1 VSLSSRRSR
10 GLCLVTVLTALW
22 LVGAVLGWG
31 GDTQATWASD
41 LLMPVLAAAAA
52 VSLLDAARRRPA
64 GARRP
69 QLLLGLACVSWTV
82 GETLWGV
89 QELALGWNGDDPSA
103 ADVFYLGATPLAAV
117 GLLGLLRGTGGV
129 SRSARAALDGWLLAG
144 SLLLLSWSF
153 VVAPLLADSPALRL
167 ADGVALSYPVTDVVL
182 ATLALLAAREVAGAA
197 RQATLVIVAALLSMA
212 VADSAYTALLTGG
225 GYVSGGVADAGW
237 VAGYSLLVL
246 AGRLD
251 TPSSDRSGH
260 SLAPGRAAVLSPYVL
275 VGVAA
280 AAVMVQSFLNRSV
293 PVVQSL
299 LLSTL
304 VVAVLV
310 RQAVSVLENVGMS
323 EELKDRERHLR
334 SLLHG
339 AQDLIVLFNPD
350 LRATY
355 VSPSCAHV
363 LGCPPEA
370 LIGRPLWGLVHPED
384 ITRVHDVLD
393 AFLAAPSGPGN
404 ARLECRMLTPRGWI
418 DTESSVGDLRDD
430 PAVGGIVITTR
441 DVSDR
446 SELER
451 QLRRQA
457 RLDPLTGLANRTVLS
472 ERLEHALLLRRAG
485 STPLGLLLVDLDGF
499 KAVNDRAGHLAGDAL
514 LVEVGKRLTVAV
526 RRGDTVARL
535 GGDEFAVLL
544 EDCDDGDLT
553 AAGQVDAERI
563 LASLRRPIVIDGREL
578 AVGASLGLVVARP
591 DSTPE
596 DMLREAD
603 CALYASKAAG
613 RARVT
618 VFGPD
623 LHEKAMRDIELV
635 ADLPAAIADGQL
647 ELGYQPVVELRTG
660 RVIGVEALAR
670 WNHPTRGYVGPVD
683 FIPLAEQCGLIED
696 LGRWALTTALAQGE
710 RWLAAGRV
718 LDVAVNVS
726 ARQLGPDFVALVESA
741 LAGST
746 MPPSRLTLELTES
759 VLVDDART
767 HDALHALRALGVRLA
782 VDDFGTGY
790 SSLSY
795 LRKLPIDILKL
806 DRSFVA
812 ELGEAGAD
820 AVSKTVVK
828 LALDLGLSVI
838 AEGVETE
845 EQRDL
850 LAGMGCGLA
859 QGWLFGRAVP
869 ARQVAVES
877 ARLVAAGPHRTA
889 PPRPRIS
896 HDETAVSKI

>member
-1 VSLSSRRSR
+1 M
-10 GLCLVTVLTALW
+10 
-22 LVGAVLGWG
+22 GWG
-31 GDTQATWASD
+31 NDTAAVWVSD
-41 LLMPVLAAAAA
+41 LLMPVLAGAATI
-52 VSLLDAARRRPA
+52 SLLTAASRRPA
-64 GARRP
+64 GFRQP
-69 QLLLGLACVSWTV
+69 QLLLGLACLSWTA
-82 GETLWGV
+82 GEALWGV
-89 QELALGWNGDDPSA
+89 QELALGRSDDAPSV
-103 ADVFYLGATPLAAV
+103 ADALYLAATPLAAA
-117 GLLGLLRGTGGV
+117 GLLCLLRGTGALA
-129 SRSARAALDGWLLAG
+129 RSARTALDGWLLIG

-153 VVAPLLADSPALRL
+153 VVGPVVADASGLSAARL
-167 ADGVALSYPVTDVVL
+167 VALSYPVSDVVL
-182 ATLALLAAREVAGAA
+182 ASLALLAARQVAGAA
-197 RQATLVIVAALLSMA
+197 RQSTLLIAAALLSMA
-212 VADSAYTALLTGG
+212 VADSAYSALLAGG
-225 GYVSGGVADAGW
+225 GYVSGGIADAGW

-251 TPSSDRSGH
+251 SAVKDGSGR
-260 SLAPGRAAVLSPYVL
+260 AQVPGRAAVLSPYL
-275 VGVAA
+275 VVGLAG
-280 AAVMVQSFLNRSV
+280 AAVMTQSFLARSVPLVQSFL
-293 PVVQSL
+293 L
-299 LLSTL
+299 ATL
-304 VVAVLV
+304 VIAVLV
-310 RQAVSVLENVGMS
+310 RQAVSVLENVAMA
-323 EELKDRERHLR
+323 EELAERERHLR

-339 AQDLIVLFNPD
+339 AQDLIVLFNPG

-355 VSPSCAHV
+355 VSPSCTHV

-370 LIGRPLWGLVHPED
+370 LVGRPLWGLVHPED
-384 ITRVHDVLD
+384 VTRVHDVLD
-393 AFLAAPSGPGN
+393 AFLAAPSGLGK

-418 DTESSVGDLRDD
+418 DTESSVGDLRGD

-485 STPLGLLLVDLDGF
+485 SAPLGLLLVDLDGF

-514 LVEVGKRLTVAV
+514 LRVVGDRLALAV

-553 AAGQVDAERI
+553 AAGEVVAERI
-563 LASLRRPIVIDGREL
+563 LESLRRPIVIDGREL

-591 DSTPE
+591 DSIPE

-623 LHEKAMRDIELV
+623 LHEKASRDIELV
-635 ADLPAAIADGQL
+635 ADLPRAIADGQL

-660 RVIGVEALAR
+660 NVVGVEALAR
-670 WNHPTRGYVGPVD
+670 WNHPTRGYVGPSD
-683 FIPLAEQCGLIED
+683 FIPLAEQSGLIES
-696 LGRWALTTALAQGE
+696 LGSWALTAALAQGE
-710 RWLAAGRV
+710 RWREAGRE
-718 LDVAVNVS
+718 LDIAVNVS
-726 ARQLGPDFVALVESA
+726 ARQLGPDFVRQVERA
-741 LAGST
+741 LAGSSL
-746 MPPSRLTLELTES
+746 PAARLTLELTES

-767 HDALHALRALGVRLA
+767 REALFALRELGIRLA

-795 LRKLPIDILKL
+795 LRKLPIDVLKL

-820 AVSKTVVK
+820 AVSRTVVR
-828 LALDLGLSVI
+828 LAVDLGLSVI

-845 EQRDL
+845 EQREL
-850 LAGMGCGLA
+850 LIGMGCGLA

-869 ARQVAVES
+869 ARQVALES
-877 ARLVAAGPHRTA
+877 ARLAASGPHTA
-889 PPRPRIS
+889 PLSQLARPRIS
-896 HDETAVSKI
+896 HDETSVPTI